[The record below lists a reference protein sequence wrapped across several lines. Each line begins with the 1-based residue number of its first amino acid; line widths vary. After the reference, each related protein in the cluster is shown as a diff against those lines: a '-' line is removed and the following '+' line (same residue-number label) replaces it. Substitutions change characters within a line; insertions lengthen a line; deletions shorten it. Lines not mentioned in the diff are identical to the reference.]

1 MNIALW
7 IVQVSLALFF
17 LAAGSIQ
24 LMQPKAKLAAIM
36 AWVEDFSTGTVRL
49 IGILEIL
56 GAIGIM
62 LPALIGIFPWLTSLA
77 AIGLLLTMIGA
88 AITHARRSE
97 YSMIIIN
104 VALLVLTAFVAYGR
118 FVVMPL

>member
-7 IVQVSLALFF
+7 IVQASLALFF

-24 LMQPKAKLAAIM
+24 LVQPKVKLAVIM
-36 AWVEDFSTGTVRL
+36 AWVEDFSPGTVRL

-56 GAIGIM
+56 GAIGIV

-77 AIGLLLTMIGA
+77 AAGLLITMVGA
-88 AITHARRSE
+88 IITHARRSE

-104 VALLVLTAFVAYGR
+104 VVLLVFTAFVAYGR
-118 FVVMPL
+118 FVVIRM